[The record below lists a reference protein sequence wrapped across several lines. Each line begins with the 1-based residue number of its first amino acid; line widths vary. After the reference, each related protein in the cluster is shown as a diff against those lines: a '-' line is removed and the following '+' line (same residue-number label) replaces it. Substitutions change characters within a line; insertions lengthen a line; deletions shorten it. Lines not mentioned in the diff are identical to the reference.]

1 MTNIT
6 NHRLGFAVVAA
17 LAASLVPAAAIA
29 APPSSEP
36 PSSATAATVQAT
48 LMTSEPDVGIGYFS
62 GADETSVRY
71 VVPPG
76 WEIDGPLVRA
86 TDDAGERNVAVRFL
100 DVANIYADPCQWTR
114 FDPPVGPTVDD
125 LVAALEQVPAFEVT
139 PPRDVTVDGY
149 DGKYLEFTFDPYD
162 EAACQ
167 QGKFGLWDDTGL
179 PNTDGSPHWWAQ
191 GPEQT
196 TRVWILDVAGTRLVL
211 EGFYHPDT
219 PADHRAAIDEIISS
233 IEVG

>member
-1 MTNIT
+1 MTYIT
-6 NHRLGFAVVAA
+6 THRLGFAV
-17 LAASLVPAAAIA
+17 AASLAAGLAPAAAIA
-29 APPSSEP
+29 APPTTEP
-36 PSSATAATVQAT
+36 PTSATASSVEATP
-48 LMTSEPDVGIGYFS
+48 MTSEPDIGIGYFS

-76 WEIDGPLVRA
+76 WEVDGPLVRA

-125 LVAALEQVPAFEVT
+125 LVSALQQVAAFDVT
-139 PPRDVTVDGY
+139 APRDVTVDGN
-149 DGKYLEFTFDPYD
+149 DGKYLQFAFDPYD
-162 EAACQ
+162 EAACR
-167 QGKFGLWDDTGL
+167 GKFGLWDDTGGL
-179 PNTDGSPHWWAQ
+179 PNADGSPHWWAQ

-196 TRVWILDVAGTRLVL
+196 TRVWILDVAGTRLVI

-219 PADHRAAIDEIISS
+219 PARHRAAIDEIIGS
-233 IEVG
+233 IEIG